1 MLSLDSDPLQTG
13 GEEFLFRID
22 SNHVCAEGADAAV
35 GTKGDLWH
43 QAGVVFVKSF
53 ERGDQ
58 ALAAK
63 VFAAELECVDQD
75 LRCCHC

>member
-22 SNHVCAEGADAAV
+22 SHHVCAEGPDAAV
-35 GTKGDLWH
+35 GTESDLWH
-43 QAGVVFVKSF
+43 EAGVVFVESL

-58 ALAAK
+58 ALAAEI
-63 VFAAELECVDQD
+63 FAAELECVDED
-75 LRCCHC
+75 LRGGHR